1 MKRLLRFLRGIFT
14 FEDGGTEEQPRVSR
28 WLIIPF
34 VVAVGAVALL
44 YYRQQVLLVPVP
56 ARPLTGAR
64 VDSRRLVGFT
74 WTHVPREK
82 AVYHVQVSADRRF
95 KSIVFETRVTDVN
108 EVKQKGI
115 VKQGKS
121 YYWRMRSI
129 TNGKPSPWTRKMRF
143 YAD

>member
-56 ARPLTGAR
+56 ARPLTGG
-64 VDSRRLVGFT
+64 D
-74 WTHVPREK
+74 K
-82 AVYHVQVSADRRF
+82 ACD
-95 KSIVFETRVTDVN
+95 
-108 EVKQKGI
+108 GI
-115 VKQGKS
+115 GDIWDCGQ
-121 YYWRMRSI
+121 
-129 TNGKPSPWTRKMRF
+129 
-143 YAD
+143 